1 MPAVAMPVTVT
12 RNFGPLTDLAL
23 VTREDWRAVGHDQR
37 ERIIRRTKAGKDV
50 DGRPFQPYS
59 PSYSQQLSKEGLST
73 QVDLEVSGRMLQA
86 ITVQPDADGVTL
98 RIQ

>member
-1 MPAVAMPVTVT
+1 VPIAVT
-12 RNFGPLTDLAL
+12 RNFGPLTDITL
-23 VTREDWRAVGHDQR
+23 VAREDWRAVGLDQR
-37 ERIIRRTKAGKDV
+37 ERIIRRTKSGQDV
-50 DGRPFQPYS
+50 HGRPFQAYS
-59 PSYSQQLSKEGLST
+59 PSYLKQLAAEGLGT

>member
-1 MPAVAMPVTVT
+1 MPVTVS
-12 RNFGPLTDLAL
+12 RNFGPLTELAL

-37 ERIIRRTKAGKDV
+37 ERIVRRTKAGRDV
-50 DGRPFQPYS
+50 EGRPFQAYS
-59 PSYSQQLSKEGLST
+59 PAYAKQLAAEGLGT
-73 QVDLEVSGRMLQA
+73 NPDLEVSGRMLQA